1 MTETQI
7 QLLAI
12 ALLIVS
18 IISLRISWIRL
29 KKINNTTPGRKK
41 NKISNEECGKQSED
55 LDSTYMLPVDVK
67 RFIVWLSKNDEW
79 HYEST
84 ENLWRKDGFRS
95 KTTDELY
102 TYYLTKRN
110 LF

>member
-41 NKISNEECGKQSED
+41 IK
-55 LDSTYMLPVDVK
+55 
-67 RFIVWLSKNDEW
+67 
-79 HYEST
+79 
-84 ENLWRKDGFRS
+84 
-95 KTTDELY
+95 
-102 TYYLTKRN
+102 
-110 LF
+110 